1 MAGLATIGDYIKE
14 ARVLLQDTRDPFRYT
29 DAEMVSQLNVGLMEA
44 RRLRADLFLPA
55 FEVPVFSETGNT
67 EGAIDN
73 TAKALPVPMDIM
85 YRSPLLYYLVGKMQ
99 LRDEENTTDS
109 RAAALIAKFT
119 QQMLLI
125 NT

>member
-1 MAGLATIGDYIKE
+1 MAGLATVGDYIKQ
-14 ARVLLQDTRDPFRYT
+14 ARILLQDTRDPFRYADT
-29 DAEMVSQLNVGLMEA
+29 EMVAQINIGLMEA
-44 RRLRADLFLPA
+44 RRLRGDLFLPL
-55 FEVPVFSETGNT
+55 FEVPVLE
-67 EGAIDN
+67 EGLVDTN
-73 TAKALPVPMDIM
+73 QKVPMDIM

-99 LRDEENTTDS
+99 LRDDEATTDS